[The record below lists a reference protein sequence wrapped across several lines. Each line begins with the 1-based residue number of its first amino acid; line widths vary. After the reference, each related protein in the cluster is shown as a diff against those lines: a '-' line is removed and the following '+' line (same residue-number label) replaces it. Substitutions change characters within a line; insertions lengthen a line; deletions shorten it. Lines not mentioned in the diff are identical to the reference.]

1 MKTTLY
7 NLTAILFNAIIGIG
21 VAMICGFNPYLGA
34 AIVNLLAV
42 LFALYKF
49 YYSGTPLFSRGSL
62 FVGLLHEVWLS
73 KLMEK
78 FYPNGAW
85 LTEGQ
90 NMTEFVEA
98 NKIHLGD
105 CGVDPE
111 VLINNTTYPIEVSER
126 VDAHLEIVLD
136 NFDTKNTVVR
146 NAEQVQ
152 LKYNKLES
160 VVRGHRMALFTANI
174 RKAAHAYGP
183 QSNAINTPIITLGA
197 GSIIEAVIDAQNAL
211 DDINAPEE
219 GRILLLCPAHQA
231 KLRKEDNKLYKEI
244 FGQKGANELYGFKVF
259 KTTVT
264 PTYASDGTKKVFD
277 SAPAA
282 GDKKSSLF
290 YLASE
295 VMYADGEYD
304 MFSRLKDPEARGDI
318 VGFQKRFVA
327 VPIRNKYNGA
337 IID

>member
-62 FVGLLHEVWLS
+62 FVGLLHEIWLS

-111 VLINNTTYPIEVSER
+111 VLINNTTYPVEVSER

-136 NFDTKNTVVR
+136 YFDTKNTVVR

-160 VVRGHRMALFTANI
+160 VIRGHRMALFTANI

-183 QSNAINTPIITLGA
+183 QSNTTETPIITLGA
-197 GSIIEAVIDAQNAL
+197 GSIIDAIIDAQNAL
-211 DDINAPEE
+211 DEVNAPKE
-219 GRILLLCPAHQA
+219 GRILLLKPSHAA

-244 FGQKGANELYGFKVF
+244 FGQKGSNELYDFKVF
-259 KTTVT
+259 STPVT
-264 PTYASDGTKKVFD
+264 PTYLADGTKKVFD
-277 SAPAA
+277 AAPAA
-282 GDKKSSLF
+282 GDKNSSLF

-318 VGFQKRFVA
+318 VGFQKRFIA

>member
-7 NLTAILFNAIIGIG
+7 NLTAVLFNAIIGIG

-62 FVGLLHEVWLS
+62 FVGLLHEIWLS

-126 VDAHLEIVLD
+126 VDAHLEMVLD
-136 NFDTKNTVVR
+136 YFDTKNTVVR

-174 RKAAHAYGP
+174 KKAAHAYGP
-183 QSNAINTPIITLGA
+183 QSNSAVTPIISLGS
-197 GSIIEAVIDAQNAL
+197 GSIIDAIISARAAFNNA
-211 DDINAPEE
+211 DAPTE
-219 GRILLLCPAHQA
+219 GRILLLTPDHEA
-231 KLRKEDNKLYKEI
+231 KIQKEDKVLYNQV
-244 FGQKGANELYGFKVF
+244 FGQNGSSNLYGFKTF
-259 KTTVT
+259 STTVT
-264 PTYASDGTKKVFD
+264 PTYLADGTKKVFNA
-277 SAPAA
+277 APAA

-318 VGFQKRFVA
+318 VGFQKRFIA
-327 VPIRNKYNGA
+327 VPIRNKYLGA